1 MPDDVIPPASSTED
15 QRTEAASQADNE
27 QPLDPAHQEMADS
40 PILKDLIE
48 KLAPTD
54 GAPSDDNQPPV
65 DDDDEKPPADEPP
78 ADDPAD
84 DKTTDDAP
92 PAEGPPAEKPPADD
106 KPAEK
111 PKPAVDD
118 SYPTDKEI
126 AGYSS
131 NSQQRIR
138 QLVAARKRVEAENA
152 KLLKE
157 LDEIKPAASYRKD
170 LDETL
175 TKHKIAPKAWD
186 EWSSLGVLIQ
196 TDPAK
201 AGPVLLALAD
211 SLGFKPATGT
221 PPAKGEKVTLD
232 PDLAKLVADNEMT
245 EEAAQA
251 IQRKLARPPAA
262 PTNTESAPLAPRL
275 AVDPVKKGAADIAAV
290 NAEYE
295 KRYPDQWK
303 SWAPEVMAEMAK
315 YAGSAP
321 HLWKQIATDCAEKV
335 IAKKASKRAPVIDP
349 VARSS
354 GGRSSIATGGPPKNR
369 EEMAE
374 RIVAIT
380 APRR

>member
-1 MPDDVIPPASSTED
+1 MPDDVIPPDSSTEE
-15 QRTEAASQADNE
+15 QRREAASQADND

-54 GAPSDDNQPPV
+54 GAPSDDNQPPA
-65 DDDDEKPPADEPP
+65 DDDEKPPAEDPP
-78 ADDPAD
+78 ADDPAGD
-84 DKTTDDAP
+84 EPAGDAP
-92 PAEGPPAEKPPADD
+92 PAEDPPADKLPTD
-106 KPAEK
+106 DPPPAAK
-111 PKPAVDD
+111 QKAPVDD

-126 AGYSS
+126 AAYSQ
-131 NSQQRIR
+131 NSQKRIR
-138 QLVAARKRVEAENA
+138 QLVDARKRVEAENA

-157 LDEIKPAASYRKD
+157 LEDARPAASYRKE

-211 SLGFKPATGT
+211 SLGFKPEA
-221 PPAKGEKVTLD
+221 PAAPKGPVTLD

-245 EEAAQA
+245 KEAAEA
-251 IQRKLARPPAA
+251 IQRKFARPPAA
-262 PTNTESAPLAPRL
+262 PAPTEPVPLAPRL

-290 NAEYE
+290 NAEYA
-295 KRYPDQWK
+295 KRYPDQWE
-303 SWAPEVMAEMAK
+303 SWAPEVMAAMAEYK
-315 YAGSAP
+315 GSAP
-321 HLWKQIATDCAEKV
+321 HLWGKIAKDCAEKV

-349 VARSS
+349 VTRSS
-354 GGRSSIATGGPPKNR
+354 GGRSFVATGGPPKNR

-374 RIVAIT
+374 RIVQIT